1 MDLVFET
8 SIRFF
13 LCIIAIKELSS
24 HLRAFVSLLNEN
36 KLKIY
41 GKLLNANLIYTIL
54 GLIRPKHTTNL
65 NSLRICV
72 ECESRLHNFWFD
84 KVRKIIKK

>member
-1 MDLVFET
+1 M
-8 SIRFF
+8 
-13 LCIIAIKELSS
+13 S
-24 HLRAFVSLLNEN
+24 HFYISFDHPAEKGHEKKLTIYGRLLNV
-36 KLKIY
+36 
-41 GKLLNANLIYTIL
+41 NLIYTIL

-65 NSLRICV
+65 NFLRICV